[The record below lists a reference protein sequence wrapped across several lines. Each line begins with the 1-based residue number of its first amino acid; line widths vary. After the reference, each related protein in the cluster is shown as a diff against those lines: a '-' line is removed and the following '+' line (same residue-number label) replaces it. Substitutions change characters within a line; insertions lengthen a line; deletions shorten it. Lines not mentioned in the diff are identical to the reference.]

1 MNIIS
6 LPGDF
11 NTDESISIF
20 SHQSFTNVEKTKI
33 TLNQNVFSF
42 LMEGSKSVY
51 YSQKSARIN
60 NTEFLL
66 LSSGNCLMSEK
77 IASANGPYKSVLLFF
92 DNSELV
98 NFFMKHPDIFDTN
111 IKSKSQEEPFV
122 VFQSD
127 NFLQNFIT
135 SLSLMLATNKPISK
149 AMRVLKLE
157 ELMLYMCD
165 KYRDKIMGLRTSVLD
180 NQEDII
186 IRKAVE
192 ANIGNYIMT
201 EELAFLCNMSLSTF
215 KRKFSK
221 LYNTSPNKWFLQKR
235 MELAAALLRNSNEKP
250 SDIYHKVGY
259 ENHSSFTHSFK
270 QTFGLTPSEY
280 QQKN

>member
-1 MNIIS
+1 MNIFS
-6 LPGDF
+6 LPEDL
-11 NTDESISIF
+11 NTNDSISIF
-20 SHQSFTNVEKTKI
+20 SYQSSSNTEKSKI

-42 LMEGSKSVY
+42 LTEGTKSVY
-51 YSQKSARIN
+51 YSQKNVQIN
-60 NTEFLL
+60 NKEFLL
-66 LSSGNCLMSEK
+66 LSSGNCLMSERTTQ
-77 IASANGPYKSVLLFF
+77 NGMYKSVLLFF

-111 IKSKSQEEPFV
+111 TKRSLEEPFI
-122 VFQSD
+122 VFQTD
-127 NFLQNFIT
+127 DFLQNFIA
-135 SLSLMLATNKPISK
+135 SLNLMLATNKPISM

-165 KYRDKIMGLRTSVLD
+165 KYREQIISLRTSVLD
-180 NQEDII
+180 NQEDLI

-192 ANIGNYIMT
+192 ANIGNYIT
-201 EELAFLCNMSLSTF
+201 IDELAFLCNMSLSTF

-221 LYNTSPNKWFLQKR
+221 LYSTSPNKWFLQKR

-270 QTFGLTPSEY
+270 QIFGLTPSEY
-280 QQKN
+280 QQRN

>member
-1 MNIIS
+1 MDIFS
-6 LPGDF
+6 LPEDL
-11 NTDESISIF
+11 NTTDSISII
-20 SHQSFTNVEKTKI
+20 SYQSSSNTEKSKI
-33 TLNQNVFSF
+33 TLNQNLFSF
-42 LMEGSKSVY
+42 LTEGTKSVY
-51 YSQKSARIN
+51 YSQKHAQIN
-60 NTEFLL
+60 NKEFLL
-66 LSSGNCLMSEK
+66 LSSGNCLMSERLTQE
-77 IASANGPYKSVLLFF
+77 NGMYKSVLFFF

-111 IKSKSQEEPFV
+111 IQRSLEEPFI
-122 VFQSD
+122 VFQVD
-127 NFLQNFIT
+127 DFLKNFIA
-135 SLSLMLATNKPISK
+135 SLSIMLATSKPISK

-165 KYRDKIMGLRTSVLD
+165 KYGDKVICLRTSVLE

-192 ANIGNYIMT
+192 ANIGNYIT
-201 EELAFLCNMSLSTF
+201 IDELAFLCNMSLSTF

-221 LYNTSPNKWFLQKR
+221 LYSTSPNKWFLQKR
-235 MELAAALLRNSNEKP
+235 MELAASLLRNNNEKP

-280 QQKN
+280 QQRN

>member
-1 MNIIS
+1 MNIFS
-6 LPGDF
+6 LPEDL
-11 NTDESISIF
+11 NTTDSISIF
-20 SHQSFTNVEKTKI
+20 SYQSSSNTEKSKI
-33 TLNQNVFSF
+33 ILNQNIFSF
-42 LMEGSKSVY
+42 LTEGSKSVY
-51 YSQKSARIN
+51 YSQKSAHIN

-66 LSSGNCLMSEK
+66 LSSGNCLMSERTTQ
-77 IASANGPYKSVLLFF
+77 NGVYKSVLFFF

-111 IKSKSQEEPFV
+111 IKRSMEEPFI
-122 VFQSD
+122 VFQVD
-127 NFLQNFIT
+127 DFLQNFIA
-135 SLSLMLATNKPISK
+135 SLNLMLATNKPISK

-165 KYRDKIMGLRTSVLD
+165 KYRDEVISLRTAVLE
-180 NQEDII
+180 NQEDLI

-192 ANIGNYIMT
+192 ANIGNCIT
-201 EELAFLCNMSLSTF
+201 IDELAFLCNMSLSTF

-221 LYNTSPNKWFLQKR
+221 LYSTSPNKWFLQKR
-235 MELAAALLRNSNEKP
+235 MELAATLLRNSNEKP

-280 QQKN
+280 QQRN

>member
-1 MNIIS
+1 MNIFS
-6 LPGDF
+6 LPEDL
-11 NTDESISIF
+11 NTNDSISIF
-20 SHQSFTNVEKTKI
+20 SYQSSSNTEKSKI

-42 LMEGSKSVY
+42 LTEGTKSVY
-51 YSQKSARIN
+51 YSQKNAQIN
-60 NTEFLL
+60 NKEFLL
-66 LSSGNCLMSEK
+66 LSSGNCLMSERTTQ
-77 IASANGPYKSVLLFF
+77 NGIYKSVLFFF

-111 IKSKSQEEPFV
+111 IKRSLEEPFI
-122 VFQSD
+122 VFQVD
-127 NFLQNFIT
+127 DFLQNFIA
-135 SLSLMLATNKPISK
+135 SLNLMLATNKPISK

-165 KYRDKIMGLRTSVLD
+165 KYRNEVISLRTAVLE

-192 ANIGNYIMT
+192 ANIGNYIT
-201 EELAFLCNMSLSTF
+201 IDELAFLCNMSLSTF

-221 LYNTSPNKWFLQKR
+221 LYSTSPNKWFLQKR

-280 QQKN
+280 QQRN

>member
-1 MNIIS
+1 MNIFS
-6 LPGDF
+6 LPEDL
-11 NTDESISIF
+11 NTNDSISIF
-20 SHQSFTNVEKTKI
+20 SYQSSSNTEKSKI

-42 LMEGSKSVY
+42 LTEGTKSVY
-51 YSQKSARIN
+51 YSQKNVQIN
-60 NTEFLL
+60 NKEFLL
-66 LSSGNCLMSEK
+66 LSSGNCLMSERTTQ
-77 IASANGPYKSVLLFF
+77 NGVYKSVLLFF

-111 IKSKSQEEPFV
+111 IKSRSLEEPFI
-122 VFQSD
+122 VFQTD
-127 NFLQNFIT
+127 DFLQNFIA
-135 SLSLMLATNKPISK
+135 SLNLMLATNKPISK

-165 KYRDKIMGLRTSVLD
+165 KYREQIISLRTSILD

-192 ANIGNYIMT
+192 ANIGNYIT
-201 EELAFLCNMSLSTF
+201 IDELAFLCNMSLSTF

-221 LYNTSPNKWFLQKR
+221 LYSTSPNKWFLQKR

-280 QQKN
+280 QQRN